1 MILRM
6 WHGRTARTK
15 ADAYEA
21 FLIGHAIPDYRSV
34 PGNLDVSILAKY
46 HPENQDY
53 LLELEP
59 QVQHYTVAAWA

>member
-34 PGNLDVSILAKY
+34 PGNLDVSILRRDEGAVS
-46 HPENQDY
+46 HF
-53 LLELEP
+53 L
-59 QVQHYTVAAWA
+59 TITR